1 VNARR
6 KGMNVEP
13 ASKLAVV
20 ENLLIAVRLSNRS
33 AVEVVEA
40 EAKVDLAEFELTQEE
55 VDKFRT
61 IIKKLNDSLAESLK
75 KRCSAVSIV
84 SELRAT
90 ERY

>member
-1 VNARR
+1 
-6 KGMNVEP
+6 MEP

-61 IIKKLNDSLAESLK
+61 IIKKLNDSLA
-75 KRCSAVSIV
+75 
-84 SELRAT
+84 
-90 ERY
+90 